1 MNRILFCKVREVK
14 TPSRANEGDAGL
26 DFYIPTNLSV
36 EDLKKCNPNL
46 NLRNISF
53 SSKAGYIETMTIYP
67 QERLLIPSGI
77 RVLITPKESMLMAAN
92 KSGIST
98 KYGLIFSA
106 EIVDSPYV
114 GEVHIGIIKTGN
126 KPVTL
131 TRNQKVVQFI
141 HVPIFNTTPEEID
154 LGTYEDLAKDW
165 GTRGS
170 QGFGSKD
177 NE

>member
-1 MNRILFCKVREVK
+1 MPRILFCRVREVRI
-14 TPSRANEGDAGL
+14 PSRANDGDAGL
-26 DFYIPTNLSV
+26 DFYIPTNLTV
-36 EDLKKCNPNL
+36 EDLNKCNPNL
-46 NLRNISF
+46 RHIGL
-53 SSKAGYIETMTIYP
+53 SSRDGYIETITVYP
-67 QERLLIPSGI
+67 QERILIPSGI

-114 GEVHIGIIKTGN
+114 GEVHIGIINTGHQ
-126 KPVTL
+126 PVTL

-141 HVPIFNTTPEEID
+141 HVPIFNTTPEEIM
-154 LGTYEDLAKDW
+154 LNYYEEIAKDW
-165 GTRGS
+165 GTRGTD
-170 QGFGSKD
+170 GFGSKD